1 MKPGDPVTVV
11 VGVNGRL
18 CAAHARVDT
27 FYESA
32 SRRAFYFAAGVIVS
46 IEHITVSLDSARA
59 TGRFFNEEGI
69 TWIRGHQT
77 GEAVVALL
85 AAAALDVG
93 AIPMEPFDS
102 PAASSAWLY
111 RLDDYLEDDH
121 PAYKDD
127 AR

>member
-1 MKPGDPVTVV
+1 MKSGDPVTVA
-11 VGVNGRL
+11 VGVNGWL
-18 CAAHARVDT
+18 CAAHARVRA

-32 SRRAFYFAAGVIVS
+32 SRQAFYFAAGVIVS

-59 TGRFFNEEGI
+59 TGRFFDEEGI

-93 AIPMEPFDS
+93 AVPMEPFDS
-102 PAASSAWLY
+102 NDSSAGWY
-111 RLDDYLEDDH
+111 YKLDDYLEDDH

-127 AR
+127 IR